1 MPDVA
6 EPDRPPLITVTTK
19 KSPIT
24 SVTTNSAPSAM
35 PVLHSGSTTFH
46 TTPQRVAPAST
57 AASSSD
63 LSMRAMELKIGTIM
77 NSVNRWT

>member
-1 MPDVA
+1 M
-6 EPDRPPLITVTTK
+6 PPLITDTTK

-24 SVTTNSAPSAM
+24 SVTTNSEPSAI
-35 PVLHSGSTTFH
+35 PVFESGRTTFH